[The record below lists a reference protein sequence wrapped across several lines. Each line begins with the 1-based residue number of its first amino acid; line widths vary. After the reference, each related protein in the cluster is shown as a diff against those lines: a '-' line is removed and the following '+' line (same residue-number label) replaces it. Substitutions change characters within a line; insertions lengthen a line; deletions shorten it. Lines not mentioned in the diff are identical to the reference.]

1 MWPVPSSSV
10 AVLERVIV
18 ERVIVEEGIVEG
30 TASRG
35 SVLGSAVGQAV
46 GLPEHIT
53 PRLLLARRATSEV
66 WLARDR
72 LRGRDVVVKV
82 LHGRHAQRRAEM
94 EARAMARLG
103 SHPHVLEVFGI
114 GVDRCDRAWVVTAHA
129 HGGTLAA
136 ATHCPPIALLR
147 WGREVA
153 SALSH
158 AHACGVAHGDVTP
171 ANVLLLRA
179 EPRGSGVA
187 DGALV
192 AVLGDFGSA
201 AIDGSAAVGGSSG
214 AFGFTPRFSAPER
227 IRGAAPTPCSDVF
240 GLARSIVEA
249 AGGSVDGIGW
259 RARRVLQRALDPDPG
274 ARPSAEVVSKRLR

>member
-1 MWPVPSSSV
+1 M
-10 AVLERVIV
+10 
-18 ERVIVEEGIVEG
+18 EG
-30 TASRG
+30 TGTSAS
-35 SVLGSAVGQAV
+35 VQGSAAEHAV
-46 GLPEHIT
+46 RLPEHIT
-53 PRLLLARRATSEV
+53 PRLLLARRATSEL

-72 LRGRDVVVKV
+72 LRGHDVVVKV
-82 LHGRHAQRRAEM
+82 LYGLHAQRRAEV

-103 SHPHVLEVFGI
+103 EHPHVLEVFGI
-114 GVDRCDRAWVVTAHA
+114 GVDRSERAWIVTAHA

-136 ATHCPPIALLR
+136 ATHCPPVALLR

-171 ANVLLLRA
+171 ANLFLLRVD
-179 EPRGSGVA
+179 PRGSVVA
-187 DGALV
+187 AAGTLV
-192 AVLGDFGSA
+192 AVVGDFGSA
-201 AIDGSAAVGGSSG
+201 AIDGSPALG
-214 AFGFTPRFSAPER
+214 ATSAGAFGFGFGFTPRFSAPER
-227 IRGAAPTPCSDVF
+227 IRGAAPTPSSDVF

-249 AGGSVDGIGW
+249 AGGSIDRFGL